1 MRAAAL
7 ALLFAAAAAATPA
20 SARAEAAPPPPLPY
34 ATPVRLFAAAEEAWS
49 SSNADLLAGL
59 VDTTSVRIS
68 LKPGAPLTEATT
80 RSAAA
85 FLFQDQLRLVATQSF
100 QVFSISVDKTSASAA
115 ARWDGDWGG
124 RLGVRRLTVRMRAV
138 PVGGRWCLREVR
150 VKG

>member
-1 MRAAAL
+1 VPAAAL
-7 ALLFAAAAAATPA
+7 LLLLGSAVLAPAA
-20 SARAEAAPPPPLPY
+20 ARAEAAPPPPVLY
-34 ATPVRLFAAAEEAWS
+34 ATPLQLFAGVEEAWS

-59 VDTTSVRIS
+59 VDTTSVRIA
-68 LKPGAPLTEATT
+68 LKPGAPPTEAMT

-100 QVFSISVDKTSASAA
+100 RVLAMGVEKTSASASA
-115 ARWDGDWGG
+115 QWTGDWGG
-124 RLGVRRLTVRMRAV
+124 RQGVRRLTVKMRAV